1 MTKWKSLAGK
11 FSPEEIDI
19 IKQFQNQLGLNE
31 NQFVKFSVMMMIF
44 LIGNFFKLAESDE
57 VKKID
62 EEYRKFKNKISKYPE
77 LKELIPFVENMNRS
91 FEQAINQIM
100 KESQPKLKKFTKKRK
115 VGRPKSRKKKR
126 GRPADKGI

>member
-11 FSPEEIDI
+11 FSPEEIEV

-31 NQFVKFSVMMMIF
+31 NQFVKFSVMMMVF
-44 LIGNFFKLAESDE
+44 LIGNFFKLAESD
-57 VKKID
+57 VAKKFD
-62 EEYRKFKNKISKYPE
+62 DEYRKFKNKISKYPE

-91 FEQAINQIM
+91 WEQAINQII
-100 KESQPKLKKFTKKRK
+100 KESEPKIKKFTKKRK

-126 GRPADKGI
+126 GRPKDIGS